1 MRRCVR
7 ASNLISHTK
16 GSNRVGCMRTKSWG
30 EYLDVGQAVTGDTTI
45 PHDEEDYNL
54 NPSPLHVR
62 GMRCAGHVARAG
74 MRST

>member
-1 MRRCVR
+1 
-7 ASNLISHTK
+7 
-16 GSNRVGCMRTKSWG
+16 MRTKSWG